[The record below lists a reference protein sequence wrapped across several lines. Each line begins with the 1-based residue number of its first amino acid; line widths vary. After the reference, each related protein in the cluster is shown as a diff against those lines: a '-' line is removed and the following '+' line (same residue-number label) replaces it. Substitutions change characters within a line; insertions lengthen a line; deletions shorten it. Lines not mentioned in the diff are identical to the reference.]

1 VKRLFVM
8 LAVGLLILAV
18 SCDTLNIGHNQ
29 FPVRLT
35 ASVSHPAT
43 MNGGASADWTVSW
56 VGGTGPF
63 SVTLNL
69 GAQADPT
76 TWSASGLGG
85 TSYTHTYTMVN
96 PSLTADA
103 PGHYTATVGDSLG
116 SSATTQG
123 DYTVGPTLNQPPT
136 ITGTYDAATKTI
148 TATVADADGDPVT
161 VASTA
166 TGTITVSPPSDTTAP
181 YVFSV
186 SADLVAGGSGTVT
199 LTADDG
205 INTPLPS
212 WTSATI
218 DIAPVVP
225 DADTIYAVPTKGAVA
240 VDEEDTI
247 VILTGVPAHAFKY
260 MNGVGVTFQGAVQVV
275 ATIDRFDPTAGGYYV
290 PGSLNVGAV
299 GGSAWPG
306 PPEAPDGIWA
316 TLGTTSFIPAPDDLV
331 NRATDITGGRVR
343 LDLNV
348 TPLDGTESTTAS
360 GVLCNFGLK
369 FGAAGTYTLGFQEL
383 SVVKRT
389 YYSDNASVE
398 YFWGHY
404 QADETGLLGA
414 GITIGN
420 EITVS

>member
-18 SCDTLNIGHNQ
+18 SCDTLNIGTSK

-35 ASVSHPAT
+35 ASVSHPLT
-43 MNGGASADWTVSW
+43 MNGGANADWTVSW

-69 GAQADPT
+69 GAQGNPT
-76 TWSASGLGG
+76 TWTAAGLGG
-85 TSYTHTYTMVN
+85 TSYTHTFTMVN
-96 PSLTADA
+96 PSLTDNA

-116 SSATTQG
+116 ASASAQG

-136 ITGTYDAATKTI
+136 IIGTYDAATKTI
-148 TATVADADGDPVT
+148 TATVSDADGDPVT
-161 VASTA
+161 VTA
-166 TGTITVSPPSDTTAP
+166 TAAGTITVTPASDTTAP
-181 YVFSV
+181 YTFTV
-186 SADLVAGGSGTVT
+186 SADLIAGGSGTVT
-199 LTADDG
+199 LEADDG
-205 INTPLPS
+205 FATPPLPS

-218 DIAPVVP
+218 DIPPIVLA
-225 DADTIYAVPTKGAVA
+225 ADTIYAIPSKSAVA

-247 VILTGVPAHAFKY
+247 AVMMGVPAHAFKY

-275 ATIDRFDPTAGGYYV
+275 AGVDRFDPTAGGYYV
-290 PGSLNVGAV
+290 VNSLNVGIP
-299 GGSAWPG
+299 GGAG
-306 PPEAPDGIWA
+306 ADGVW
-316 TLGTTSFIPAPDDLV
+316 TVLGTTSFIPAPDDLV

-348 TPLDGTESTTAS
+348 TPLDGAESTTVS
-360 GVLCNFGLK
+360 GALCNFGLK
-369 FGAAGTYTLGFQEL
+369 FGTAGTYTLGFQEL

-389 YYSDNASVE
+389 YYSDNASTE
-398 YFWGHY
+398 YFWGNY
-404 QADETGLLGA
+404 QADETGALGA
-414 GITIGN
+414 GVTIGN